1 LTQCDHGELKCVIK
15 QKDMIREVKFVNHN
29 IIDITFLI
37 VEFCK
42 YLMYMDRSV
51 AIKQN
56 AENSAYCFV
65 NDFQII
71 SEQYIKSTKIATY
84 G

>member
-1 LTQCDHGELKCVIK
+1 
-15 QKDMIREVKFVNHN
+15 
-29 IIDITFLI
+29 
-37 VEFCK
+37 
-42 YLMYMDRSV
+42 MYMDRSV

-56 AENSAYCFV
+56 AENFAHCFV

-71 SEQYIKSTKIATY
+71 SEQYIKSTKIAMC

>member
-1 LTQCDHGELKCVIK
+1 MLCVIIILKCIIK
-15 QKDMIREVKFVNHN
+15 RERYMIREVKFVNL
-29 IIDITFLI
+29 IDITFLI
-37 VEFCK
+37 VEFIK
-42 YLMYMDRSV
+42 YLMYMDGSI

-56 AENSAYCFV
+56 TGNSAHCFV

-71 SEQYIKSTKIATY
+71 SEQYIKSTKIATC